1 MSDIPAP
8 LSASEFFTPEFLR
21 DPYPVYRRYLDGR
34 GLQFLTLH
42 GGVWAAFKHA
52 DCATF
57 LRDPRLS
64 AKRTVA
70 LIDEFPAE
78 KQKEFAELARTLS
91 LWMLFF
97 DAPEHTRLR
106 KLMNKGFSPT
116 AIECLRPQV
125 EKIVDRLL
133 TPFRKNHQLDIIPQ
147 FSHPLPAYVIAELL
161 DVPESLHEKFV
172 GWSNAVATLFGN
184 PYRTLDN
191 AIAAQQAI
199 HNLTSYF
206 REAVAVRRE
215 QKRNDLIGLLMEIEE
230 DGDVLT
236 EEELY
241 AQCVMLLFGGHE
253 TTRNLIGNGLYT
265 LLRYPE
271 QAAEL
276 LDCPELIRSAVEELL
291 RYESPV
297 QYTGRMVLEDFEFC
311 GVPARRGQEII
322 FMLGAAN
329 RDRSQFKD
337 PDRLDLKRAKNPHL
351 AFGAGAHFCIG
362 NQLARLEGQVAILK
376 ILEKFPQM
384 RPVSPEPEWLP
395 NFSFRGLKTLHVE
408 V

>member
-1 MSDIPAP
+1 MPDLPVP
-8 LSASEFFTPEFLR
+8 LSAKQFFTPEFLR
-21 DPYPVYRRYLDGR
+21 DPYATYRRYLDGL
-34 GLQFLTLH
+34 GVQYIDIH

-52 DCATF
+52 DCSA
-57 LRDPRLS
+57 LVRDPRLS
-64 AKRTVA
+64 AKRTGT
-70 LIDEFPAE
+70 LIDEFPRD

-106 KLMNKGFSPT
+106 KLMNKGFSS
-116 AIECLRPQV
+116 AVVESVRPQV

-133 TPFRKNHQLDIIPQ
+133 APLRKNHRIDILPQ
-147 FSHPLPAYVIAELL
+147 FAHPLPAFVIAEMLG
-161 DVPESLHEKFV
+161 VRESLHQQFIH
-172 GWSNAVATLFGN
+172 WSNAIATLFGN
-184 PYRTLDN
+184 PYRTVDHLV
-191 AIAAQQAI
+191 AAQQAI
-199 HNLTSYF
+199 HGLNDYF
-206 REAVAVRRE
+206 REAVAVRRK
-215 QKRNDLIGLLMEIEE
+215 QRGNDLISLLMEIEE

-265 LLRYPE
+265 LLRHPE

-276 LDCPELIRSAVEELL
+276 RDHPEFIRAAVEELL

-297 QYTGRMVLEDFEFC
+297 QYTGRMVLQDFEFC
-311 GVPARRGQEII
+311 GVTARRGQEII

-329 RDRSQFKD
+329 RDACQFKD
-337 PDRLDLKRAKNPHL
+337 PDRLDLKRVNNPHL
-351 AFGAGAHFCIG
+351 AFGAGPHFCIG

-376 ILEKFPQM
+376 ILQEFPQM
-384 RPVSPEPEWLP
+384 RRLSAEPEWFP
-395 NFSFRGLKTLHVE
+395 NFTFRGLKTLLVE

>member
-1 MSDIPAP
+1 MSDVPAP
-8 LSASEFFTPEFLR
+8 LSAKEFFTPEFLR
-21 DPYPVYRRYLDGR
+21 DPYPTYRRYLDGR
-34 GLQFLTLH
+34 GLQYLNLH

-52 DCATF
+52 DCSTF

-64 AKRTVA
+64 AKRTA
-70 LIDEFPAE
+70 TLIDEFPPD

-106 KLMNKGFSPT
+106 KLMNKAFSPA
-116 AIECLRPQV
+116 AIESLRPQV
-125 EKIVDRLL
+125 EKVVDRLL
-133 TPFRKNHQLDIIPQ
+133 LPLRQNRRIDLLPQ
-147 FSHPLPAYVIAELL
+147 FAHPLPVYVIAEML
-161 DVPESLHEKFV
+161 DVPEYLHQQFIR
-172 GWSNAVATLFGN
+172 WSNAIATLFGN
-184 PYRTLDN
+184 PYRTLDDLV
-191 AIAAQQAI
+191 AGQQAI
-199 HNLTSYF
+199 HGLTNYF
-206 REAVAVRRE
+206 REAVAVRHK
-215 QKRNDLIGLLMEIEE
+215 QKGNDLISLLMGIEE

-265 LLRYPE
+265 LLRHPE

-276 LDCPELIRSAVEELL
+276 RHHPEFIRSAVEELL

-311 GVPARRGQEII
+311 GVQAHRGQEII

-329 RDRSQFKD
+329 RDARQFKD
-337 PDRLDLKRAKNPHL
+337 PDRLDLKRANNPHL

-362 NQLARLEGQVAILK
+362 NQLARLEGQAAILK
-376 ILEKFPQM
+376 ILQEFPQM
-384 RPVSPEPEWLP
+384 RSASPQAEWLP
-395 NFSFRGLKTLHVE
+395 NFSFRGLRTLLVE